1 MGKRFPRRVIQLSKF
16 FKRCFSSVVY
26 AGLVWSFVAQ
36 LNARS
41 DLAFETMC
49 RIFLWGERPDTIETP
64 GETGLKRKV
73 PIFGVSARSP
83 TPKPNGELL

>member
-1 MGKRFPRRVIQLSKF
+1 MEKRFPRRVIRLFKLFQKMF
-16 FKRCFSSVVY
+16 FFSRLHRSVW
-26 AGLVWSFVAQ
+26 GFVAQ